1 MDASVAIGEHMTM
14 KSSTAYAAPE
24 YVVDRANLIAAFSV
38 DVWSFGALA
47 FELCTGRALIA
58 KNLYD
63 NAQQSGLAELRGWKG
78 FHEGLR
84 DLIFQ
89 FMPERAGSAM
99 VRHAEDLL
107 RRCLSPETTKRP
119 SMLDVLTH
127 PFLVPSTVRSTA
139 QVPPPTPGS
148 GPGCELDS
156 TECVRL

>member
-1 MDASVAIGEHMTM
+1 MDASVAVGEYMTM

-89 FMPERAGSAM
+89 FMPERAESAM
-99 VRHAEDLL
+99 VRQAEDLL

-139 QVPPPTPGS
+139 QVLPPTPVR
-148 GPGCELDS
+148 GP
-156 TECVRL
+156 VVN